1 LVRVAVRV
9 DDEPATGT
17 RRRSGRARGARTAPF
32 ASRDAVEGINE
43 AGVPLAPSRRALAA
57 RVPRV
62 LARHLGARYPQEAQK
77 VGKKRSSCFSSRA
90 ARLFDQHADL
100 SASFFLSAEP
110 LGVALRARRLA
121 RAHGGARGGARARFP
136 DGARVG

>member
-1 LVRVAVRV
+1 MVRVAVRV

-32 ASRDAVEGINE
+32 ASRDAVKGIGE

-77 VGKKRSSCFSSRA
+77 SRKDALCFSRRA
-90 ARLFDQHADL
+90 ARLFDPYAHL
-100 SASFFLSAEP
+100 SASFFPPAEP
-110 LGVALRARRLA
+110 FGVALRARRLA
-121 RAHGGARGGARARFP
+121 RAHGGARGGARACFP
-136 DGARVG
+136 DGARDG